1 MAARGS
7 CEILPIQIDQ
17 ALTHLQYLAS
27 TKCFIYSR
35 LKDEA
40 APECNLAGFQLG
52 RADLVAGCTE

>member
-17 ALTHLQYLAS
+17 ALTHRQYLAS
-27 TKCFIYSR
+27 TKCFMFSR

-40 APECNLAGFQLG
+40 APECDLAGSQLG
-52 RADLVAGCTE
+52 GADFVAGCTE